1 MSLARKM
8 KRAQKKNGTPRRF
21 HKPNDSKTASALQ
34 ATMEALVEFYPGCHV
49 TLLISPMNLETGKHD
64 QVNYISTANR
74 DEMIAVMKEFIAR
87 QHEIPENLRAI
98 NDQPPT
104 ETAQ

>member
-1 MSLARKM
+1 MSKARNQ
-8 KRAQKKNGTPRRF
+8 RRLEKKKGW
-21 HKPNDSKTASALQ
+21 KPNVPDTAERLQ
-34 ATMEALVEFYPGCHV
+34 ATMRGLTKIFPGCHV
-49 TLLISPMNLETGKHD
+49 TLLVAPPDLETGKHD
-64 QVNYISTANR
+64 TANYISTADR
-74 DEMIAVMKEFIAR
+74 ADMIAVMKEFIAR